1 MEQEISK
8 QTIVTII
15 ISLVMITL
23 IVLILMI
30 TLRAFGGVDS
40 FKSSCES
47 FGGYFWEIANVTCS
61 VGAPNCRYMCA
72 LNDERF
78 SMSDLGDFGLFS
90 YSKQICVKDCAY
102 ENKQAKENDKGEIYR
117 CVC

>member
-23 IVLILMI
+23 IVLILMV

-40 FKSSCES
+40 FKNSCES
-47 FGGYFWEIANVTCS
+47 FGGSFWEIANVTCS
-61 VGAPNCRYMCA
+61 VGSPNCRYMCA

-90 YSKQICVKDCAY
+90 YSKEICIKDCAY
-102 ENKQAKENDKGEIYR
+102 ENKQSGELR